1 MHRFRAPGGK
11 HARGC
16 GDRVIEARPDYP
28 CDVTASSDAYK
39 TLGINPS
46 ASDAEV
52 RAAYR
57 RLVKLHHPDHNAGS
71 LESTRRFEEIQEA
84 YAAVLQQRTNRMRQA
99 PRRGATPPQDLDAR
113 KARLE
118 YELRVAREARRRR
131 EAREQA
137 RRAAREAAAAAA
149 GDALKDV
156 RERFKRPSDEELG
169 YVRTDD
175 SFGKIFADARD
186 ELAGRWGETREELA
200 GRLGDARG
208 EVAGRLGDARVDVTG
223 RLGDAREHPAA
234 KRLADLIEDLEAL
247 LFSGTRDRRG

>member
-1 MHRFRAPGGK
+1 MA
-11 HARGC
+11 
-16 GDRVIEARPDYP
+16 ARPDYA
-28 CDVTASSDAYK
+28 CDVAVSSEPYK

-71 LESTRRFEEIQEA
+71 LESTRRFEEVQEA
-84 YAAVLQQRTNRMRQA
+84 YAAVLQQRTSGMRQA
-99 PRRGATPPQDLDAR
+99 PRRRATAPEDLDAR

-118 YELRVAREARRRR
+118 HELRVAREARRAR

-137 RRAAREAAAAAA
+137 RRRAREAAAAAA
-149 GDALKDV
+149 SDAVKDF
-156 RERFKRPSDEELG
+156 RGRFKRPSDGELG
-169 YVRTDD
+169 YVRTND
-175 SFGKIFADARD
+175 SFGKIFADARE
-186 ELAGRWGETREELA
+186 ELAGRLGETREELA
-200 GRLGDARG
+200 GRLGDARE

-223 RLGDAREHPAA
+223 RLGEAREHPAA
-234 KRLADLIEDLEAL
+234 KRLSDLIEDLEAL